1 MRLAPKRSL
10 HEAGWLALGACLIGG
25 VAQPQAQHLNE
36 ERAAA
41 TNGGP
46 AAVHVWLTTGD
57 RTELLTHEP
66 DLSFGAQ
73 PVAPL
78 AIEVDA
84 LRSYQEIVGLGAAL
98 TDAAVAVMSRN
109 LTRSA
114 RRDLIAELFG
124 PPPGIGLSFVR
135 IPIGASDFSERH
147 YSLDDSPHGEPDPTL
162 AHFSMEPQAHDLFP
176 LLHEIRA
183 INPRLRVVASP
194 WSAPAWMKD
203 SGKLVRGRLRADAYD
218 AFAQY
223 LLRVADAYA
232 AAGLPLYA
240 ITVQNE
246 PGFEPG
252 NYPGMPFKAAARAEF
267 IGRHLGPLFARR
279 PNAPLILEWDHNW
292 IAPGSPLRVLGDPA
306 AARYIA
312 GVAWHCYKGAV
323 KAQSLVHAAYP
334 DKDTYLTEC
343 SGGEWEKRWEENL
356 AWFAG
361 TLVIDGTRNWA
372 RGVILWNLALDEKGG
387 PHAGGCTN
395 CRGVVT
401 IDSRTG
407 SVTRNVE
414 YYALAHASRFVRP
427 GAHRIESTSDIEG
440 LKCVAFRNAD
450 DGSMVVIVFNSA
462 VEPRLFSV
470 KSDGRAFRYTLRG
483 RSLVTFTW
491 ATSQSGSTTD
501 SRAAR

>member
-1 MRLAPKRSL
+1 VSLRLAPKQSL
-10 HEAGWLALGACLIGG
+10 HKAGWLALGACLIGG
-25 VAQPQAQHLNE
+25 VAQPQAQHLNG

-41 TNGGP
+41 TNGGQ

-57 RTELLTHEP
+57 RTELLAREP

-73 PVAPL
+73 PMAPL

-84 LRSYQEIVGLGAAL
+84 SRSYQEIVGFGAAL
-98 TDAAVAVMSRN
+98 TDASVALMTRN
-109 LTRSA
+109 LSA
-114 RRDLIAELFG
+114 GARGNLLADLFG
-124 PPPGIGLSFVR
+124 QPPGIGLSFVR
-135 IPIGASDFSERH
+135 VPIGATDFSERH
-147 YSLDDSPHGEPDPTL
+147 YSLDDSPRGEPDPTL

-232 AAGLPLYA
+232 AAGLALYA

-279 PNAPLILEWDHNW
+279 PDAPLILEWDHNW

-312 GVAWHCYKGAV
+312 GVAWHCYKGSV
-323 KAQSLVHAAYP
+323 KSQSLVHEAYP
-334 DKDTYLTEC
+334 DKDAYLTEC
-343 SGGEWEKRWEENL
+343 SGGGWEKHWDESL

-361 TLVIDGTRNWA
+361 TLLIDVTRNWA
-372 RGVILWNLALDEKGG
+372 RGVILWNLALDEHGG
-387 PHAGGCTN
+387 PHAGGCAN

-401 IDSRTG
+401 IDSGTG
-407 SVTRNVE
+407 AVTRNVE

-427 GAHRIESTSDIEG
+427 GARRIESSSDVEG
-440 LKCVAFRNAD
+440 LKSVAFRNAD
-450 DGSMVVIVFNSA
+450 DGSIVLIVYNSA

-470 KSDGRAFRYTLRG
+470 KSDRGALRYTLRG

-491 ATSQSGSTTD
+491 ARN
-501 SRAAR
+501 RAPR

>member
-1 MRLAPKRSL
+1 MRLERKHSPRRAP
-10 HEAGWLALGACLIGG
+10 WLALGACLLGG

-36 ERAAA
+36 ARAAA
-41 TNGGP
+41 DNGRQD
-46 AAVHVWLTTGD
+46 AVHVWLTTGD
-57 RTELLTHEP
+57 RRELLAHEP

-84 LRSYQEIVGLGAAL
+84 SRSYQGIVGFGAAL
-98 TDAAVAVMSRN
+98 TDATVAVMTRN
-109 LTRSA
+109 LTEVA
-114 RRDLIAELFG
+114 RRNLIAELFG
-124 PPPGIGLSFVR
+124 PPPGISLSFMR

-147 YSLDDSPHGEPDPTL
+147 YSLDDTPHGEPDPTL

-183 INPRLRVVASP
+183 VNPRLLIMASP

-203 SGKLVRGRLRADAYD
+203 SAKLVTGKLRADAYD

-232 AAGLPLYA
+232 GAGLPLYA

-246 PGFEPG
+246 PGFEPR

-279 PNAPLILEWDHNW
+279 PSAPLILEWDHNW
-292 IAPGSPLRVLGDPA
+292 VAPSSPLRVLGDPA

-312 GVAWHCYKGAV
+312 GVAWHCYKGKV

-334 DKDTYLTEC
+334 EKDAYLTEC
-343 SGGEWEKRWEENL
+343 AGGEWERRWDASL

-361 TLVIDGTRNWA
+361 TLVIDGARNWA
-372 RGVILWNLALDEKGG
+372 RGVILWNLALDEHAG
-387 PHAGGCTN
+387 PHTGGCRN

-401 IDSRTG
+401 IDSGTG
-407 SVTRNVE
+407 AVTRNVE

-427 GAHRIESTSDIEG
+427 GAHRIESNGDVEG
-440 LKCVAFRNAD
+440 LKSVAFRNAD
-450 DGSMVVIVFNSA
+450 DGSTVLIVFNLA

-470 KSDGRAFRYTLRG
+470 KSEGRAFRYSLPG
-483 RSLVTFTW
+483 RSLATFTW
-491 ATSQSGSTTD
+491 AQYL
-501 SRAAR
+501 